1 MARRTRKAGIVGRF
15 GPRYGVRI
23 RRRVQ
28 EIEEGLKGRHTCPR
42 CAAISVRRKSTGVWA
57 CRRCGYVF
65 AGGGDPPLVATPLK
79 RGGAGSAPQP
89 GTKEGGG
96 RQRTKRAGAG

>member
-65 AGGGDPPLVATPLK
+65 AGGALPPP
-79 RGGAGSAPQP
+79 PQHP
-89 GTKEGGG
+89 FEGGG
-96 RQRTKRAGAG
+96 RGTGGVGGGKSAGAAHLPK

>member
-1 MARRTRKAGIVGRF
+1 MARRTRKAGIVARF

-65 AGGGDPPLVATPLK
+65 AGGAYPPHVPAPFEREGTG
-79 RGGAGSAPQP
+79 GGAEPR
-89 GTKEGGG
+89 TEGGAA
-96 RQRTKRAGAG
+96 RPCQE